1 VTAASADGES
11 ANGKSI
17 GGESA
22 GNRVLGRL
30 RGRPGGP
37 LLLVTV
43 GIHGNEPAG
52 IAAARLVLERLQ
64 GEHTPLH
71 GELLVLLGNRA
82 ALQQHQRY
90 VQRDLNRGWTDDNLA
105 RLRSLRTEARNG
117 AKHVS
122 SASQPAHVAAEAEDL
137 EQLELLELLEPA
149 LADARTVFTL
159 DLHTTSATGFPFSIV
174 AGSPGS
180 SDFALGMALPSLRG
194 ILERVDGL
202 LAEYL
207 GRRGCIALAVE
218 GGQNEDARSIERLQ
232 SVLTVA
238 LAWTGVVESADLPDL
253 AQHRERLQ
261 ASSVGLPRVIEI
273 HRRHA
278 LGPGDDFRMEP
289 GFANLQRIRGGT
301 LLARDRHGE
310 IRAEQDGWL
319 IFPLYQSQGDDGFFL
334 GRELDG

>member
-1 VTAASADGES
+1 MTTASADGES
-11 ANGKSI
+11 ANGKSAVEQPI

-22 GNRVLGRL
+22 GGRVLGRL

-52 IAAARLVLERLQ
+52 VAAARLVLARLQ
-64 GEHTPLH
+64 GEQTPLH

-82 ALQQHQRY
+82 ALLQHQRY
-90 VQRDLNRGWTDDNLA
+90 VQRDLNRGWTEAHLA
-105 RLRSLRTEARNG
+105 RLRSAGTE
-117 AKHVS
+117 
-122 SASQPAHVAAEAEDL
+122 PEAEDL
-137 EQLELLELLEPA
+137 EQLELLELIEPA

-180 SDFALGMALPSLRG
+180 SELALGMALPSLRG

-238 LAWTGVVESADLPDL
+238 LAFTGVVEESQLPDL
-253 AQHRERLQ
+253 AQHHERLQ

-273 HRRHA
+273 HQRHA
-278 LGPGDDFRMEP
+278 LGPDDDFRMEP
-289 GFANLQRIRGGT
+289 GFANLQRVRAGT

-334 GRELDG
+334 GRELGR